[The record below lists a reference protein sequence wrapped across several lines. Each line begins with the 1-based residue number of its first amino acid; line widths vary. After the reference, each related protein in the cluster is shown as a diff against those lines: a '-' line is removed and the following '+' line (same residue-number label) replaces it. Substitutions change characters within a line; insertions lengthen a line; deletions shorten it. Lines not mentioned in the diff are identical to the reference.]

1 MIPIADDNSDRRLKP
16 VVNGLLIAANVF
28 AFVFLQGFGTNERVT
43 YAYATVPAAIAA
55 GHGISHTVTVVDPIS
70 GDVVGQIPL
79 RPPPVSVYWTLL
91 TSLFLHGGLVH
102 LLGNMLYLY
111 IFGDNVEDAMGHGRY
126 LVFYL
131 LCGVLASLS
140 HVITTFVVG
149 ANPYLP
155 ALGASGAISGV
166 LAAYLGLYPTKRVRV
181 LIFVFIMDVP
191 AIVAIGLWFVF
202 QLVNG
207 VGMLGA
213 GSQAGGVAYGAHI
226 GGFAA
231 GFLLFRAFLPG
242 RPRYRLAGSP

>member
-1 MIPIADDNSDRRLKP
+1 LIPLADDNSDRRLSP
-16 VVNGLLIAANVF
+16 IVNGLLIGVNVF
-28 AFVFLQGFGTNERVT
+28 VFVFLQALGTNERVT
-43 YAYATVPAAIAA
+43 YAYATVPAAIAS
-55 GHGISHTVTVVDPIS
+55 GHGISRTVTVTDPIS

-79 RPPPVSVYWTLL
+79 RQPAGSVYWTLL
-91 TSLFLHGGLVH
+91 TSVFLHGGLLH

-140 HVITTFVVG
+140 HVVTTFVAG

-166 LAAYLGLYPTKRVRV
+166 LAAYLVLYPTKRVRV

-191 AIVAIGLWFVF
+191 AIVAIGLWLVF
-202 QLVNG
+202 QLVTG
-207 VGMLGA
+207 IGMLGQ

-242 RPRYRLAGSP
+242 RPRYRIA

>member
-1 MIPIADDNSDRRLKP
+1 MIPIADDNSDRRLTP
-16 VVNGLLIAANVF
+16 IVNTILIGINVF
-28 AFVFLQGFGTNERVT
+28 VFVFLQGLGTNERLT
-43 YAYATVPAAIAA
+43 YAYATVPAAIAT
-55 GHGISHTVTVVDPIS
+55 GHGIARTVTVVDPIS

-79 RPPPVSVYWTLL
+79 RPPRVSVYWTLL
-91 TSLFLHGGLVH
+91 TSLFLHGGLAH
-102 LLGNMLYLY
+102 LAGNMLYLY
-111 IFGDNVEDAMGHGRY
+111 IFGDNVEDALGHGRY

-140 HVITTFVVG
+140 HVATTFVVG

-166 LAAYLGLYPTKRVRV
+166 LAAYLALYPARRVRV
-181 LIFVFIMDVP
+181 LVFVFVMDVP
-191 AIVAIGLWFVF
+191 ALVAIGLWFVF

-226 GGFAA
+226 GGFVA
-231 GFLLFRAFLPG
+231 GFLLLKAFSG
-242 RPRYRLAGSP
+242 QRPRYRLA